1 MASPDKISS
10 QQKLKMKMV
19 SIDTWS
25 VREQLC
31 LASSVLRSGDQNWV
45 SVSRSLKLFAEPNR
59 PQDWLSPRNCAL
71 QYNSLLEKTGAHKRK
86 RGERHPSSGS
96 TDSLQGET
104 AGEIILRQLTQERIE
119 ELQQLLESSRREYQK
134 LKKELDLVQ
143 DGKLDDRLPE
153 ISKQIDEENEK
164 KLNEQKSHLKWL
176 QERESKQQEL
186 KQAQQLMLRSPTKT
200 SNSSEAVD
208 GEMVTGSPSVTD
220 QLNIDISTEEV
231 RETTTVSPS
240 EAKQGST
247 GGSITPIVPA
257 ATPSSPLL
265 TSLLRSPTATA
276 SVPPNATKG
285 FTTPPS
291 KPFTLT
297 SPSGLSPGLKNLVS
311 TAIGEDTS
319 AIKVASTS
327 PGTRVA
333 APTLTHL
340 LELPLNSPG
349 KPLPDLTVS
358 EETEVSTVSVP
369 NKNEVQTKSQ
379 DMEAEKMEETSVPEN
394 EEQVVLEETVETN
407 DVTIVRT
414 EKESC
419 AKETEESKP
428 SAEEETPAHD
438 LLTET
443 VESSVKKEDEPVS
456 KAEDDIGLTLK
467 EEQPEVTVAFD
478 SEIEVSHT
486 EDVEKTVE
494 EMAVDV
500 TATVGDIKSE
510 PVEEEEVIHEEEE
523 KIVEEVNEELADE
536 KVEEKQQKTV
546 EAESTSKSETET
558 PKTTRRAQR
567 GSRKK
572 EIASEA
578 EGTPSDEKTKS
589 SELGPTTRRS
599 SGRKGPQSDDQDTEV
614 VEEPTETIVP
624 TTGVGKKKTSLPPPL
639 YVPSTSPA
647 PSSGIDSTPNSPTS
661 SVSTVAEDDRDYR
674 TWKKSI
680 LLVWREIS
688 SHKNASLFAKPISEE
703 SVPGYRSLVM
713 RPMDLST
720 IKKNIE
726 SGAIRSTVEFQRDIS
741 LMFFNSI
748 IYNPTYHEV
757 NRLAKEM
764 YTESTTII
772 QEFVNAQLLAAHNV
786 ESMRPIRRETRDLAR
801 RTESLSSH
809 EETPVKLEEGK
820 TRAAKRA
827 SAAAQID
834 DSTTIKTKRRSRLHN
849 D

>member
-45 SVSRSLKLFAEPNR
+45 SVSRSLKSFAEPNR

-96 TDSLQGET
+96 TDSQQGET
-104 AGEIILRQLTQERIE
+104 AGEIILRQLTQDRIE
-119 ELQQLLESSRREYQK
+119 ELQQLLETSRKDYQK

-153 ISKQIDEENEK
+153 ICKRIDEENEK
-164 KLNEQKSHLKWL
+164 KLSEQKSHLKWL
-176 QERESKQQEL
+176 QEREFKQQEL
-186 KQAQQLMLRSPTKT
+186 KQVQQQMLRSPAKT
-200 SNSSEAVD
+200 SSISEVVD
-208 GEMVTGSPSVTD
+208 GEMATGSPSITD
-220 QLNIDISTEEV
+220 QLNIDVSSEEA
-231 RETTTVSPS
+231 REITTATPAS
-240 EAKQGST
+240 EAKPTST
-247 GGSITPIVPA
+247 GGSLTPLAPA

-276 SVPPNATKG
+276 SGPPSATKG

-297 SPSGLSPGLKNLVS
+297 SPSSMSPGLKNLVS
-311 TAIGEDTS
+311 TAIGEETS
-319 AIKVASTS
+319 PAKVTSSS

-349 KPLPDLTVS
+349 KPLPDLTVT
-358 EETEVSTVSVP
+358 EETEVSAVSSP
-369 NKNEVQTKSQ
+369 IKNELQIKKQES
-379 DMEAEKMEETSVPEN
+379 EAEELAEVPPVLEKT
-394 EEQVVLEETVETN
+394 EQVVEVEPMETTDVIVSQEE
-407 DVTIVRT
+407 
-414 EKESC
+414 
-419 AKETEESKP
+419 
-428 SAEEETPAHD
+428 
-438 LLTET
+438 
-443 VESSVKKEDEPVS
+443 VESSTKEPEETKPEMEKEVPTNGLSVEACESPVKSEADAVVVN
-456 KAEDDIGLTLK
+456 AEDVVELTGK
-467 EEQPEVTVAFD
+467 DEQPEDTVTFD
-478 SEIEVSHT
+478 SEVEVSHT
-486 EDVEKTVE
+486 EEVEKMVE
-494 EMAVDV
+494 DVAVEV
-500 TATVGDIKSE
+500 TTTLKTE
-510 PVEEEEVIHEEEE
+510 TVEEEEIVNEEEE
-523 KIVEEVNEELADE
+523 KTIEEVNEESSDE
-536 KVEEKQQKTV
+536 KCEEKEQKTI
-546 EAESTSKSETET
+546 ETESVVKLETGT
-558 PKTTRRAQR
+558 PKTTRRTQR

-572 EIASEA
+572 DLVSETEVTPVSEEKSKSA
-578 EGTPSDEKTKS
+578 EP
-589 SELGPTTRRS
+589 GPTTRRS
-599 SGRKGPQSDDQDTEV
+599 SGRKGTQSDEQEA
-614 VEEPTETIVP
+614 EI
-624 TTGVGKKKTSLPPPL
+624 TSLPPPL

-748 IYNPTYHEV
+748 VYNPTYHEV

-772 QEFVNAQLLAAHNV
+772 QEFVNAQLLAAHNM
-786 ESMRPIRRETRDLAR
+786 ESLRPVRRETRDLAR

-827 SAAAQID
+827 SAAAQVD
-834 DSTTIKTKRRSRLHN
+834 DNTAAKTKRRSRLHN

>member
-1 MASPDKISS
+1 MASSDKISS

-143 DGKLDDRLPE
+143 EGKLDDRLPE

-164 KLNEQKSHLKWL
+164 KLNEQKSHQKWL

-208 GEMVTGSPSVTD
+208 GEMATGSPSVTD
-220 QLNIDISTEEV
+220 QLNIDVSTDEV
-231 RETTTVSPS
+231 RETTIASPS

-247 GGSITPIVPA
+247 GGSITPVVPA

-358 EETEVSTVSVP
+358 EETEVSTVSIT

-379 DMEAEKMEETSVPEN
+379 EVETEKMEETSVPEN
-394 EEQVVLEETVETN
+394 EEQVVLEETVEAS

-419 AKETEESKP
+419 AMETEEPKP
-428 SAEEETPAHD
+428 SAEKETPN
-438 LLTET
+438 LTET
-443 VESSVKKEDEPVS
+443 AEPVVKKEAEPVS
-456 KAEDDIGLTLK
+456 KAEDNIEPTVKD
-467 EEQPEVTVAFD
+467 EQPDVTVAFE

-494 EMAVDV
+494 EMAADV
-500 TATVGDIKSE
+500 TPTVGDMKSE
-510 PVEEEEVIHEEEE
+510 PVEEEEVVHEEEE
-523 KIVEEVNEELADE
+523 KVVEEVNEESADE

-546 EAESTSKSETET
+546 EAETTSKSETET

-578 EGTPSDEKTKS
+578 EGTPSDEKTKP

-599 SGRKGPQSDDQDTEV
+599 SGRKGPQSDDQETEV
-614 VEEPTETIVP
+614 AEEQPETIVP
-624 TTGVGKKKTSLPPPL
+624 TGVGKKKTTLPPPL
-639 YVPSTSPA
+639 YVPSASPA

-688 SHKNASLFAKPISEE
+688 SHKNASLFAKPITEE

-786 ESMRPIRRETRDLAR
+786 ESIRPVRRETRDLAR